1 MPPHFGQKIERGGG
15 CRQTAL
21 SCNMSGENQRSLNEI
36 TKEDLSMAVNPE
48 QENTLLRLWLLLP
61 RVGDALALC
70 QDSVFSKYGITTE
83 QWRVLM
89 AIKARGPLRP
99 VDIASLLERAP
110 NSMSM
115 LVDRMV
121 KAGLVRRTR
130 DRKDRRAVFVTMTD
144 KGKKAVEPAFPAGWE
159 FFHKLLSPLSYD
171 EQRALANMLET
182 MKCQLTSYLNPEM
195 DMADIVKNSFT
206 NDPHLYKR
214 LVKNVLS
221 ADHEAKHEARGK
233 RKTVRRR

>member
-1 MPPHFGQKIERGGG
+1 
-15 CRQTAL
+15 
-21 SCNMSGENQRSLNEI
+21 
-36 TKEDLSMAVNPE
+36 MAVNAE
-48 QENTLLRLWLLLP
+48 RENTVLRLWLLLP

-70 QDSVFSKYGITTE
+70 QDLLFSKYGLTTE

-99 VDIASLLERAP
+99 VDIASLLERGP
-110 NSMSM
+110 NTISQ

-130 DRKDRRAVFVTMTD
+130 DKKDRRAVFVSMTD
-144 KGKKAVEPAFPAGWE
+144 KGKEAIEPAFPAGWE

-171 EQRALANMLET
+171 EQRALADMLET
-182 MKCQLTSYLNPEM
+182 LKCELAGYLNPEL
-195 DMADIVKNSFT
+195 DKTEIIKSSLT
-206 NDPHLYKR
+206 RDPDLYKR

-221 ADHEAKHEARGK
+221 PGRGGK
-233 RKTVRRR
+233 RKRSEK